1 MTRAAYAAPLLL
13 LTLAGCAAPSP
24 EPAPAAAVA
33 APATQT
39 YVSSLRPPSEQERI
53 YLNVLAG
60 YGMDTQGEAG
70 DTLRV
75 TSARICALEGAGTP
89 FPDMLDELVDRGYS
103 QDEAA
108 WMMGAADA
116 RYCAATAG

>member
-1 MTRAAYAAPLLL
+1 MQRAALAAPFLIVA
-13 LTLAGCAAPSP
+13 LAGCATA
-24 EPAPAAAVA
+24 EPAP
-33 APATQT
+33 PATVT
-39 YVSSLRPPSEQERI
+39 APTTEAYVSSLAPPSEQERI
-53 YLNVLAG
+53 YLDVLAG

-89 FPDMLDELVDRGYS
+89 FPDMLDELTDRGYS